1 MKKLLLALTITII
14 ISSTAHSQDCRATDK
29 CFMFKNMGE
38 MIEIANLY
46 RTGAEALHF
55 AVNELILAGKLIK
68 LEQGTTVTVVARS
81 GILYQVFHK
90 GELMYTFN
98 AAVECP

>member
-46 RTGAEALHF
+46 RTGAEALQF
-55 AVNELILAGKLIK
+55 AINELILTGKLIK
-68 LEQGTTVTVVARS
+68 LEQGMVVRVVARS
-81 GILYQVFHK
+81 GILYQVFHN
-90 GELMYTFN
+90 GELMYTFSM
-98 AAVECP
+98 AVDCP